1 MEWIADPTVWVGL
14 ATLVALEIVLGIDNL
29 IFIAIL
35 ADRLPPAQRDR
46 GRVIGL
52 MLALGM
58 RLGLLAS
65 ISWAMSL
72 TAPALVLA
80 GLALSWRDVILIG
93 GGLFLL
99 VKATT
104 EIHDRVEVQQAAR
117 AGKPAYAS
125 FWPVVAQIVALDAVF
140 SLDSV
145 ITAVGLVDRL
155 PVMMA
160 AVVIAMGVM
169 LFASKPLTAYIS
181 ARPSLVILFLG
192 FLLMVGLIL
201 VVDGFGVH
209 VPKGYLYAAIAF
221 SLLIELLNQVA
232 LHKRLKFAATLPQR
246 QRIAHAVLRL
256 LGGVPVPAFAGGLPL
271 EAAPAQDVFNPSE
284 RRMVRGVLDLARRP
298 VAAIMTP
305 RTQVEWLDALEP
317 GAAILAQVRA
327 SAYREFPVGRGSL
340 DELLGLAR
348 KEDLLA
354 LRLDAGTLDLGKAVH
369 EPLVIPATANVL
381 EALEHFRRAPA
392 ASAILVDEYGAFQG
406 LVTRTDLLE
415 AIVGDLPERAGEE
428 PGIAALPDGAFS
440 IDGALPLVD
449 LQERFGLVELPAGD
463 YHTVAGMVLALLGRM
478 PAQGDRTAWGGWE
491 FEVAQMDGM
500 RISRVL
506 ARRRDAG
513 PAAQTELSEAL
524 R

>member
-35 ADRLPPAQRDR
+35 AERLPPARRDR

-58 RLGLLAS
+58 RLGLLAG

-72 TAPALVLA
+72 TEPALVLA
-80 GLALSWRDVILIG
+80 GLALSWRDLILIG

-104 EIHDRVEVQQAAR
+104 EIHDRLEVQQAAR
-117 AGKPAYAS
+117 AGKPAYAA
-125 FWPVVAQIVALDAVF
+125 FWPVVAQIVALDVVF

-145 ITAVGLVDRL
+145 ITAVGLVDQL
-155 PVMMA
+155 PVMMV
-160 AVVIAMGVM
+160 AVVVAVGVM
-169 LFASKPLTAYIS
+169 LVASKPLTAFIG
-181 ARPSLVILFLG
+181 RHPSLVILFLG
-192 FLLMVGLIL
+192 FLLMVGLVL

-221 SLLIELLNQVA
+221 SLLVESLNQVA
-232 LHKRLKFAATLPQR
+232 LHKRLKFAAALPQR

-256 LGGVPVPAFAGGLPL
+256 LGGVPVPAYAAALPAE
-271 EAAPAQDVFNPSE
+271 EAPPQDVFDPAE
-284 RRMVRGVLDLARRP
+284 RRMVRGVLDLSRRP

-305 RTQVEWLDALEP
+305 RTQVEWLDALAP
-317 GAAILAQVRA
+317 AADILAKARA

-354 LRLDAGTLDLGKAVH
+354 LRLEAGAVDVARAVR
-369 EPLVIPATANVL
+369 EPLVIPAKANVL
-381 EALEHFRRAPA
+381 DALEHFRRTPA

-415 AIVGDLPERAGEE
+415 AIVGDLPEHAGEE
-428 PGIAALPDGAFS
+428 PGVVPLPGGELS
-440 IDGALPLVD
+440 IDGALALVD
-449 LQERFGLVELPAGD
+449 LQERLGIAELPAGE
-463 YHTVAGMVLALLGRM
+463 YHTAAGMLLALFGRVPARGDQVEWGGWRFEVAGM
-478 PAQGDRTAWGGWE
+478 
-491 FEVAQMDGM
+491 DGL
-500 RISRVL
+500 RISRL
-506 ARRRDAG
+506 RARRA
-513 PAAQTELSEAL
+513 EAVQ
-524 R
+524 

>member
-1 MEWIADPTVWVGL
+1 MEWIADPTVWAGL
-14 ATLVALEIVLGIDNL
+14 ATLIALEIVLGIDNL

-52 MLALGM
+52 ALALGM
-58 RLGLLAS
+58 RLALLAS

-72 TAPALVLA
+72 TAPALVA
-80 GLALSWRDVILIG
+80 FGAAFSWRDLILIG

-104 EIHDRVEVQQAAR
+104 EIHDRLEVHQALPGEKVAH
-117 AGKPAYAS
+117 AA
-125 FWPVVAQIVALDAVF
+125 FWPVVAQIVALDVVF

-160 AVVIAMGVM
+160 AVVIAVAVM
-169 LFASKPLTAYIS
+169 LVASKPLTAFIS
-181 ARPSLVILFLG
+181 GRPSLVILFLG
-192 FLLMVGLIL
+192 FLLMVGLVL

-209 VPKGYLYAAIAF
+209 VHKGYLYAAIAF
-221 SLLIELLNQVA
+221 SLLVETLNQVA
-232 LHKRLKFAATLPQR
+232 LAKRRKFAAALPPR
-246 QRIAHAVLRL
+246 QRIVHAVLRL
-256 LGGVPVPAFAGGLPL
+256 LGGVPVPAYAGGLPA
-271 EAAPAQDVFNPSE
+271 EEAPAPSAFDPAE
-284 RRMVRGVLDLARRP
+284 RRMMRGVLDYSRRP

-317 GAAILAQVRA
+317 AGKVLARVRR

-354 LRLDAGTLDLGKAVH
+354 LRLEEGDFDIARAVH
-369 EPLVIPATANVL
+369 EPLVIPAAATVL
-381 EALEHFRRAPA
+381 EALEHFRRTPA
-392 ASAILVDEYGAFQG
+392 ASAILVDEYGNFQG

-428 PGIAALPDGAFS
+428 PGVKALPDGSLS
-440 IDGALPLVD
+440 IDGALALVD
-449 LQERFGLVELPAGD
+449 LEERLGLAELPAGD
-463 YHTVAGMVLALLGRM
+463 YHTAAGLVLALLGRV
-478 PAQGDRTAWGGWE
+478 PSRGDAVEWGGWR
-491 FEVAQMDGM
+491 FEVARMDGL
-500 RISRVL
+500 RISRL
-506 ARRRDAG
+506 TARRTMQPCDG
-513 PAAQTELSEAL
+513 PRGQGG
-524 R
+524 

>member
-1 MEWIADPTVWVGL
+1 MEWIADPTVWAGL

-52 MLALGM
+52 SLALGM

-72 TAPALVLA
+72 TTPALTA
-80 GLALSWRDVILIG
+80 FGAAFSWRDLILIG

-104 EIHDRVEVQQAAR
+104 EIHDRLEVQQAVHGGKAMY
-117 AGKPAYAS
+117 AG

-160 AVVIAMGVM
+160 AVVIAVGVM
-169 LFASKPLTAYIS
+169 LFASKPLTAFIS
-181 ARPSLVILFLG
+181 GRPSLVILFLG
-192 FLLMVGLIL
+192 FLLMVGLVL

-209 VPKGYLYAAIAF
+209 VHKGYLYAAITF
-221 SLLIELLNQVA
+221 SLMVEALNQLA
-232 LHKRLKFAATLPQR
+232 LAKRRKFAAALPPR

-256 LGGVPVPAFAGGLPL
+256 LGGVPAPAYAGGFAL
-271 EAAPAQDVFNPSE
+271 ETAPAPNAFDPAE
-284 RRMVRGVLDLARRP
+284 RRMMRGVLDFSRRP

-305 RTQVEWLDALEP
+305 RTQVEWLDALAPPE
-317 GAAILAQVRA
+317 AILGKARR
-327 SAYREFPVGRGSL
+327 SGYREFPVGRGSL
-340 DELLGLAR
+340 DDLLGLAR

-354 LRLDAGTLDLGKAVH
+354 LRLDDGAFDIARAVH
-369 EPLVIPATANVL
+369 EPLVIPAAASVL
-381 EALEHFRRAPA
+381 EALEHFRRTPA

-415 AIVGDLPERAGEE
+415 AIVGDLPERAGER
-428 PGIAALPDGAFS
+428 PGVELLPDGELS
-440 IDGALPLVD
+440 IDGALALVD
-449 LQERFGLVELPAGD
+449 LQERLGIAELPEGD
-463 YHTVAGMVLALLGRM
+463 YHTAAGMLLALLGRV
-478 PAQGDRTAWGGWE
+478 PARGDRAEWGGWH
-491 FEVAQMDGM
+491 FEVARMDGL
-500 RISRVL
+500 RISRL
-506 ARRRDAG
+506 HARRIE
-513 PAAQTELSEAL
+513 AAQ
-524 R
+524 

>member
-14 ATLVALEIVLGIDNL
+14 ATLIALEIVLGIDNL

-52 MLALGM
+52 ALALGM

-72 TAPALVLA
+72 TAPALTA
-80 GLALSWRDVILIG
+80 FGAAFSWRDLILIG

-104 EIHDRVEVQQAAR
+104 EIHDRLEVQPVGPGGA
-117 AGKPAYAS
+117 PAYAG
-125 FWPVVAQIVALDAVF
+125 FRAVVAQIVALDVVF

-160 AVVIAMGVM
+160 AVVIAVGVM
-169 LFASKPLTAYIS
+169 LLASKPLTAFIS
-181 ARPSLVILFLG
+181 GRPSLVILFLG
-192 FLLMVGLIL
+192 FLLMVGLVL

-209 VPKGYLYAAIAF
+209 VHKGYLYAAIAF
-221 SLLIELLNQVA
+221 SLMVEALNQVA
-232 LHKRLKFAATLPQR
+232 LHKRRKFAAALPPR

-256 LGGVPVPAFAGGLPL
+256 LGGVPVPAYPGGLPG
-271 EAAPAQDVFNPSE
+271 EEAPAPSAFEPAE
-284 RRMVRGVLDLARRP
+284 RRMMRGVLEYSHRP

-305 RTQVEWLDALEP
+305 RTQVEWLDALAPPE
-317 GAAILAQVRA
+317 AILAKARR
-327 SAYREFPVGRGSL
+327 SGYREFPVGRGSL
-340 DELLGLAR
+340 DDLLGLAR

-354 LRLDAGTLDLGKAVH
+354 LRLEEGALDIARAVH
-369 EPLVIPATANVL
+369 EPLAIPASASVL
-381 EALEHFRRAPA
+381 EALEHFRRTPA

-415 AIVGDLPERAGEE
+415 AIVGELPERAGEE
-428 PGIAALPDGAFS
+428 PGVEALPGGELS
-440 IDGALPLVD
+440 IDGALALVD
-449 LQERFGLVELPAGD
+449 LQERLGLTELPAGE
-463 YHTVAGMVLALLGRM
+463 YHTAAGMLLALLGRV
-478 PAQGDRTAWGGWE
+478 PARGDRTKWGGWS
-491 FEVAQMDGM
+491 FEVARMDGL
-500 RISRVL
+500 RISRLV
-506 ARRRDAG
+506 AQRAG
-513 PAAQTELSEAL
+513 PV

>member
-14 ATLVALEIVLGIDNL
+14 ATLIALEIVLGIDNL

-52 MLALGM
+52 ALALGM

-72 TAPALVLA
+72 TAPALKVFGA
-80 GLALSWRDVILIG
+80 AFSWRDVILIG

-104 EIHDRVEVQQAAR
+104 EIHDRLEVHQAVDG
-117 AGKPAYAS
+117 GKAAYAG
-125 FWPVVAQIVALDAVF
+125 FWPVVAQIVALDMVF

-160 AVVIAMGVM
+160 AVVIAVGVM

-209 VPKGYLYAAIAF
+209 VHKGYLYAAIAF
-221 SLLIELLNQVA
+221 SLLVESLNQLA
-232 LHKRLKFAATLPQR
+232 LHKRRKFAAALPPR

-256 LGGVPVPAFAGGLPL
+256 LGGVPAPAFAGGLPA
-271 EAAPAQDVFNPSE
+271 EDAPAPGAFDPAE
-284 RRMVRGVLDLARRP
+284 RRMMRGVLDFSRQP

-305 RTQVEWLDALEP
+305 RTQVEWLDALASPER
-317 GAAILAQVRA
+317 ILAKVRQ
-327 SAYREFPVGRGSL
+327 SGYREFPVGRGSL

-354 LRLDAGTLDLGKAVH
+354 LRLDEGAFDIARAVH
-369 EPLVIPATANVL
+369 EPLVIPAGANVL
-381 EALEHFRRAPA
+381 EALEHFRRTPA
-392 ASAILVDEYGAFQG
+392 ASAILVDEYGAFRG
-406 LVTRTDLLE
+406 LVTRTDLLD

-428 PGIAALPDGAFS
+428 PGVMPLPGGELS
-440 IDGALPLVD
+440 LDGALALVD
-449 LQERFGLVELPAGD
+449 LQERLGIAELPEGD
-463 YHTVAGMVLALLGRM
+463 YHTAAGMLLALFGRV
-478 PAQGDRTAWGGWE
+478 PVRGDRVEWAGWR
-491 FEVAQMDGM
+491 FEVARMDGL

-513 PAAQTELSEAL
+513 PVAQA
-524 R
+524 

>member
-1 MEWIADPTVWVGL
+1 MEWIADPTVWAGL

-35 ADRLPPAQRDR
+35 ADRLPPAQRER

-52 MLALGM
+52 SLALGM

-72 TAPALVLA
+72 TAPALTA
-80 GLALSWRDVILIG
+80 FGAAFSWRDLILIG

-104 EIHDRVEVQQAAR
+104 EIHDRLEVHQGVHGDRAAYS
-117 AGKPAYAS
+117 G
-125 FWPVVAQIVALDAVF
+125 FWPVVAQIMALDAVF

-160 AVVIAMGVM
+160 AVAIAVAVM
-169 LFASKPLTAYIS
+169 LFASKPLTAFIS
-181 ARPSLVILFLG
+181 GRPSLVILFLG
-192 FLLMVGLIL
+192 FLLMVGLVL

-209 VPKGYLYAAIAF
+209 VHKGYLYAAIAF
-221 SLLIELLNQVA
+221 SLLVETLNQVA
-232 LHKRLKFAATLPQR
+232 LQKRRRFAAALPPR

-256 LGGVPVPAFAGGLPL
+256 LGGVPAPAYAGGFAL
-271 EAAPAQDVFNPSE
+271 EAAPAPNAFDPAE
-284 RRMVRGVLDLARRP
+284 RRMMRGVLDFSRRP

-305 RTQVEWLDALEP
+305 RTQVEWLDALAPPE
-317 GAAILAQVRA
+317 AILGKARR
-327 SAYREFPVGRGSL
+327 SSYREFPVGRGSL
-340 DELLGLAR
+340 DDLLGLAR

-354 LRLDAGTLDLGKAVH
+354 LRLEDGAFDIARAVH
-369 EPLVIPATANVL
+369 EPLVIPAAANVL
-381 EALEHFRRAPA
+381 EALEHFRRTPA

-415 AIVGDLPERAGEE
+415 AIVGDLPERVGER
-428 PGIAALPDGAFS
+428 PGVELLPGGELS
-440 IDGALPLVD
+440 IDGALALVD
-449 LQERFGLVELPAGD
+449 LQERLGIAELPEGD
-463 YHTVAGMVLALLGRM
+463 YHTAAGMALALLGRV
-478 PAQGDRTAWGGWE
+478 PSRGDRAEWGGWR
-491 FEVAQMDGM
+491 FEVARMDGL
-500 RISRVL
+500 RISRL
-506 ARRRDAG
+506 HARRIE
-513 PAAQTELSEAL
+513 AAQ
-524 R
+524 

>member
-1 MEWIADPTVWVGL
+1 MDWIADPTVWVGL
-14 ATLVALEIVLGIDNL
+14 ATLIALEIVLGIDNL

-52 MLALGM
+52 ALALGM

-72 TAPALVLA
+72 TEPALKVFGA
-80 GLALSWRDVILIG
+80 AFSWRDVILIG

-104 EIHDRVEVQQAAR
+104 EIHDRLEVHQAVDG
-117 AGKPAYAS
+117 GKAAYAG
-125 FWPVVAQIVALDAVF
+125 FWPVVAQIVALDMVF

-160 AVVIAMGVM
+160 AVVIAVGVM

-209 VPKGYLYAAIAF
+209 VHKGYLYAAIAF
-221 SLLIELLNQVA
+221 SLLVESLNQLA
-232 LHKRLKFAATLPQR
+232 LHKRRKFAAALPPR

-256 LGGVPVPAFAGGLPL
+256 LGGVPAPAFAGGLPV
-271 EAAPAQDVFNPSE
+271 EDAPAPGAFDPAE
-284 RRMVRGVLDLARRP
+284 RRMMRGVLDFSRRP

-305 RTQVEWLDALEP
+305 RTQVEWLDALASPER
-317 GAAILAQVRA
+317 ILAKVRQ
-327 SAYREFPVGRGSL
+327 SSYREFPVGRGSL

-354 LRLDAGTLDLGKAVH
+354 LRLDEGAFDIARAVH
-369 EPLVIPATANVL
+369 EPLVIPAGANVL
-381 EALEHFRRAPA
+381 EALEHFRRTPA
-392 ASAILVDEYGAFQG
+392 ASAILVDEYGAFRG

-428 PGIAALPDGAFS
+428 PGVMPLPGGELS
-440 IDGALPLVD
+440 IDGALALVD
-449 LQERFGLVELPAGD
+449 LQERLGIAELPEGD
-463 YHTVAGMVLALLGRM
+463 YHTAAGMLLALLGRV
-478 PAQGDRTAWGGWE
+478 PVRGDRVEWSGWR
-491 FEVAQMDGM
+491 FEVARMDGL

-513 PAAQTELSEAL
+513 AVAQA
-524 R
+524 